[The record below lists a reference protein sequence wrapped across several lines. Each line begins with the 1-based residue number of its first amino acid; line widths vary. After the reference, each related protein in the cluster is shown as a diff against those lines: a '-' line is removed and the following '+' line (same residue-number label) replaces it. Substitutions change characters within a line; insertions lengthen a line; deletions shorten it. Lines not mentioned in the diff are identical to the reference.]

1 MRGMSAKRL
10 LLITIPITL
19 LLVAGA
25 VALVLVTQ
33 VFSAEEECDWAEE
46 VIPAIED
53 GSLQDGSF
61 ESSEACNEQF
71 REDLEDAAN

>member
-1 MRGMSAKRL
+1 MRGMSAKRWL
-10 LLITIPITL
+10 QITIPITL

-46 VIPAIED
+46 MIPAIED

-61 ESSEACNEQF
+61 EPSEACNEQF
-71 REDLEDAAN
+71 REDLDSVSN